1 MAEGDGA
8 AQVFKEVKIS
18 FDEFAASFN
27 QYADKLKETEGV
39 WRSKM
44 NMWKSMSGGIG
55 QMESSVSKL
64 RSSTKG
70 WAGELENVAR
80 NLTTIGGQW
89 NNLQRLMKS
98 GSTAL
103 YKTGGSMV
111 AGEEVGALAVAAGT
125 ATKALGVAGLA
136 VTGLATAAVAAATG
150 IYQLAQWGAGK
161 GRRAYGFGADVGS
174 MSASE
179 IYMSRYVNPDAAMAN
194 AAQGRYDITSPQ
206 YVAMRAGLGM
216 KGSFEGRETGAL
228 SREMVEAAARQMH
241 QGSDRTALAVAHARG
256 LGSLFSDEELIRL
269 RNSNE
274 KQIAEYVKEAESR
287 KSQYELT
294 KEEIDAEN
302 KLITAINSLET
313 TFMTEMVKLTADWLP
328 KIERVAAGLENL
340 IKAIDGW
347 KTAISD
353 WLHAPAFPEDEG
365 DGKGGGGKDDSTFG
379 DPIGKAWDWLK
390 KHVGDLSP
398 VSSAHAGELP
408 QGTAGNPIIVQDKVL
423 TDLINQQKLD
433 AASDISTAGV
443 LGLSGGTARASV
455 GVHTSGRGG
464 GGGGNAE
471 KIGPIDLGDP
481 EAKVGSYPDAMRI
494 MQKAGLTFNE
504 AAGLA
509 GEFTAETQLGTMYGG
524 KVLGVGTGDSG
535 AASGMAQWH
544 SDRWNRQVAWAK
556 SQGLDPAKPSTQYK
570 MAAHEYITEWR
581 KRLGS
586 RINAATTAAG
596 IEAATEPFEG
606 SAYGPGRGAA
616 VSGTARALREGK
628 KDGTGPQSMNDL
640 SGFQGAHPA
649 HFVKLNVNNAAGANV
664 IVQGGML
671 GAGSGQFQVA

>member
-18 FDEFAASFN
+18 FDEFATSFN
-27 QYADKLKETEGV
+27 QYADRLKETEGI
-39 WRSKM
+39 WREKM
-44 NMWKSMSGGIG
+44 GIWKSMSGGIS

-64 RSSTKG
+64 RTSTKG
-70 WAGELENVAR
+70 WAGELESVAK
-80 NLTTIGGQW
+80 NLTSISGNWT
-89 NNLQRLMKS
+89 NLQKLMRS
-98 GSTAL
+98 GSSAL
-103 YKTGGSMV
+103 LRGGKSLMG
-111 AGEEVGALAVAAGT
+111 GEEVGALSFAAGT
-125 ATKALGVAGLA
+125 AAKALGMAGLA
-136 VTGLATAAVAAATG
+136 ATALATAAVAAALG
-150 IYQLAQWGAGK
+150 IYQLAREGAGR
-161 GRRAYGFGADVGS
+161 GRRAAGLGADVGS
-174 MSASE
+174 MSAAE
-179 IYMSRYVNPDAAMAN
+179 IYMSRWVNPDAAMAN

-216 KGSFEGRETGAL
+216 RGSFEGRETGAL
-228 SREMVEAAARQMH
+228 SEEMVRRTAAVMH
-241 QGSDRTALAVAHARG
+241 QGSDRTALSIAHARG
-256 LGSLFSDEELIRL
+256 LGNLFSDEELIRL

-274 KQIAEYVKEAESR
+274 KQIQEYIKEAASK

-302 KLITAINSLET
+302 KLITSISDLET
-313 TFMTEMVKLTADWLP
+313 TFVTQMERWTATMIPKLDAMIDGIT
-328 KIERVAAGLENL
+328 NL

-347 KTAISD
+347 KASLTSWIDHLPGAPKANDPNSPGEAVPIPWGD
-353 WLHAPAFPEDEG
+353 WWNKFKNMLP
-365 DGKGGGGKDDSTFG
+365 SIN
-379 DPIGKAWDWLK
+379 PIG
-390 KHVGDLSP
+390 
-398 VSSAHAGELP
+398 SAHADELP
-408 QGTAGNPIIVQDKVL
+408 PGTVGSPLIVQDKAL
-423 TDLINQQKLD
+423 IDLLNQQKLD
-433 AASDISTAGV
+433 AAADISTAS
-443 LGLSGGTARASV
+443 LISGGAAGRVGRASV
-455 GVHTSGRGG
+455 GRTTSGRGG

-471 KIGPIDLGDP
+471 AIGPIDLGDP
-481 EAKVGSYPDAMRI
+481 EAKVGSYPDAMRVL
-494 MQKAGLTFNE
+494 MKAGLTYNE

-509 GEFTAETQLGTMYGG
+509 GEATAESGLGTINKG

-544 SDRWNRQVAWAK
+544 SDRWNKQVAWAR

-570 MAAHEYITEWR
+570 MMAHEYITEWR
-581 KRLGS
+581 KRLGA
-586 RINAATTAAG
+586 RINSATTAAG

-606 SAYGPGRGAA
+606 SAYGPGRSSA

-649 HFVKLNVNNAAGANV
+649 HFVRLNVNNQAGANV